1 VVGSIQAVRA
11 DAPGGIALSVA
22 PAPPPN
28 EYPEIRAAVVAA
40 QKEVK
45 AGAKLK
51 FGDLY
56 RLGQVI
62 GTGHYARCVR
72 VRVRACV
79 RVGGGPGGGGGVRL
93 LQQHTQRGAA
103 ATARPTP
110 CLGAAVSCNVDAL
123 PPTTGCSWRRLSR
136 TAPSTR

>member
-1 VVGSIQAVRA
+1 VGSIQAVRA

-79 RVGGGPGGGGGVRL
+79 RVGGGPGGGGVFD
-93 LQQHTQRGAA
+93 
-103 ATARPTP
+103 
-110 CLGAAVSCNVDAL
+110 C
-123 PPTTGCSWRRLSR
+123 CS
-136 TAPSTR
+136 STRREVRQQQLALRHAWAPP